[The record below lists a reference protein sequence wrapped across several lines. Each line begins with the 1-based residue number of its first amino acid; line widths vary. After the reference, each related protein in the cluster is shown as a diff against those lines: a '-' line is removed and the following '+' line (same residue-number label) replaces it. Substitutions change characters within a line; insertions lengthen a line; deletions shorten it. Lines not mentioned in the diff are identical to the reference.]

1 MCYKNFRHHLFRKAK
16 ETPMETA
23 APMSAAFAEADARA
37 TFIRKTYAHLA
48 GAIALFVAVEYA
60 LIHSPIGERIAQ
72 FVFDAPYGFLMLLG
86 AFILTGW
93 LARGFAQRFES
104 PAVQYAGLAL
114 YVLAEAIIFVPMM
127 YLAVF
132 YSSPDLLMNAAVLT
146 GFLFA
151 GLTAVCFTTRKD
163 FSFLRGALTIGG
175 VVALGLIVS
184 SILFG
189 FTLGLAFSAAMILLA
204 CIAILHDTSKII
216 HHYPVES
223 YVAASLALFASIA
236 LLFWYILRI
245 LMRFS
250 RR

>member
-1 MCYKNFRHHLFRKAK
+1 MNQAA
-16 ETPMETA
+16 TMTA
-23 APMSAAFAEADARA
+23 AYAEADARA

-48 GAIALFVAVEYA
+48 GAIALFVGVEYA
-60 LIHSPIGERIAQ
+60 LLQSPVGEKIAG
-72 FVFDAPYGFLMLLG
+72 FVFDVPYGFLMLLG

-93 LARGFAQRFES
+93 LARGFAHRFDS
-104 PAVQYAGLAL
+104 PAAQYAGLTL

-127 YLAVF
+127 YIAVY
-132 YSSPDLLMNAAVLT
+132 YSSPELLTNAALLT

-151 GLTAVCFTTRKD
+151 GLSAVCFITRKD
-163 FSFLRGALTIGG
+163 FSFLHGVLAIGG
-175 VVALGLIVS
+175 MVALGLIVC

-216 HHYPVES
+216 HHYPVGS
-223 YVAASLALFASIA
+223 HVAASLELFASIA
-236 LLFWYILRI
+236 LLFWYVLRL
-245 LMRFS
+245 LMRLN